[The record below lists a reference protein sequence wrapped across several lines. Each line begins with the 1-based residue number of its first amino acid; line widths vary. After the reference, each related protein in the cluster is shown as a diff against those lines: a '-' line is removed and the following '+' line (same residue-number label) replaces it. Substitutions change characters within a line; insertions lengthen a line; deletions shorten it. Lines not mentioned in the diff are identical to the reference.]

1 MIISQI
7 VAVATNGV
15 IGSGQKMPWHIPSDL
30 MRFKRLTMNR
40 YVIMGRKT
48 FDSLPKKLEGRKI
61 IILSN
66 QQIDHPDYPVVK
78 SLTEAFALADGEKEI
93 FIAGGGMLYRESMP
107 YTDRIYMT
115 QVDLS
120 PPGDITYPLEALVDF
135 NQQDDSSEVS
145 DSKVSSSNVN
155 NINLYD
161 DNVNKPQF
169 DLSADITFRY
179 KLYTRKK
186 KRV

>member
-78 SLTEAFALADGEKEI
+78 SLAEAFALADGEKEI

-107 YTDRIYMT
+107 YTDRIYLT
-115 QVDLS
+115 QVNLS
-120 PPGDITYPLEALVDF
+120 PPGDTTYPLEALVDF
-135 NQQDDSSEVS
+135 D
-145 DSKVSSSNVN
+145 
-155 NINLYD
+155 LYD